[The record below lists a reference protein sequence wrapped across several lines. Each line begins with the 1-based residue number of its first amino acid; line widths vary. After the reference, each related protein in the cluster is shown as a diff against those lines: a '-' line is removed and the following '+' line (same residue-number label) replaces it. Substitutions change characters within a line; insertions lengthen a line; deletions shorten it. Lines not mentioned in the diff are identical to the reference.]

1 MIAVSDKKL
10 YDAIRGVPGKLEVP
24 KSKIEQLK
32 CALFDECK
40 AKQAWKRR
48 AEWLAGQLAE
58 VECLRADERG
68 TGERDEACTPAYWLK
83 RAENEAEK

>member
-1 MIAVSDKKL
+1 MTDKKL

-48 AEWLAGQLAE
+48 AEWLAGQLAGAGPTPCGL
-58 VECLRADERG
+58 VLRLPNGMAN
-68 TGERDEACTPAYWLK
+68 AKLPKAYWLR
-83 RAENEAEK
+83 RAEEEA